1 MIMETEMNIKVS
13 ILIEVGIKNGVVME
27 EILEKEPKERILD
40 LAQNRFFA
48 NGFNKVTLDELSG
61 ELGISKKTMY
71 KFFSSKEDIVKT
83 IVHMT
88 LRSAQKEVERI
99 TLQEKPFVHRLAEV
113 MMFMGK
119 MTSRLGRPF
128 LNDMQ
133 RFAPTIWKEADEFRR
148 VHLLSKVI
156 SMIHQAKQEH
166 VFRGDVNEEVI
177 VMMLNACIQNIVTPE
192 VLSQHSFSPKD
203 AMYTIFHVIFEGSL
217 TEEARKEFLNYEIII
232 L

>member
-1 MIMETEMNIKVS
+1 MDILTEH
-13 ILIEVGIKNGVVME
+13 
-27 EILEKEPKERILD
+27 EPKERILD
-40 LAQNRFFA
+40 LAQDRFFKM
-48 NGFNKVTLDELSG
+48 GFNKVTLDELSS

-71 KFFSSKEDIVKT
+71 KFFPSKEDLVKT
-83 IVHMT
+83 IVHLT

-119 MTSRLGRPF
+119 MTSRIGRPF
-128 LNDMQ
+128 LKDMQ
-133 RFAPTIWKEADEFRR
+133 RFAPSIWKEADEFRR
-148 VHLLSKVI
+148 THLLSKVI
-156 SMIHQAKQEH
+156 SMIHQAKQEN

-177 VMMLNACIQNIVTPE
+177 VMMLTACIQNIVTPD
-192 VLSQHSFSPKD
+192 VLSQHSFSPKE
-203 AMYTIFHVIFEGSL
+203 AMYTIFHVIFEGAL